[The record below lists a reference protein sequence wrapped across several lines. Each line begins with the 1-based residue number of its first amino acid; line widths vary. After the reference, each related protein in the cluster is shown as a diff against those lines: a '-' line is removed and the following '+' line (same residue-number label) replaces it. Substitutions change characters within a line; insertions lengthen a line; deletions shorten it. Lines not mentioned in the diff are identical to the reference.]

1 MVAFL
6 GMGLLGANF
15 VRAMINKGEKVQ
27 VWNRTASKATALE
40 QYGAIVKTT
49 PAEAVKGV
57 SQIHL
62 TLKDD
67 ATVDEVLASAAPGLQ
82 PGAVIIDHTTTSVEG
97 AIQRTID
104 WKARGF
110 IYLHAPV
117 FMGPPNALESTGYML
132 VSGDQQVIERFTP
145 ILSKM
150 TGKLLNFG
158 PPTGRA
164 AAMKLLGNLFLV
176 AFTTGIADT
185 LMLAKGMQIP
195 VSDLTMLFDNWN
207 PAVLLPNRLKRMTS
221 GNYSSP
227 SWELSMARKDT
238 GLFLREAQ
246 KGGVTLAVIPAVAA
260 EMDRWIAKGHG
271 NDDWTVIAKD
281 SVSV

>member
-15 VRAMINKGEKVQ
+15 VRAMINKGDKVQ
-27 VWNRTASKATALE
+27 VWNRTPAKATALE
-40 QYGAIVKTT
+40 QYGATAKAT
-49 PAEAVKGV
+49 PAEAVKGAGR
-57 SQIHL
+57 IHL
-62 TLKDD
+62 ALKDD
-67 ATVDEVLASAAPGLQ
+67 ASVDEVLATAAPGLQ

-97 AIQRTID
+97 AIQRTKE
-104 WKARGF
+104 WKSRGF

-132 VSGDQQVIERFTP
+132 VSGDQQIVGQFSPVLAR
-145 ILSKM
+145 M

-158 PPTGRA
+158 PETGRA

-185 LMLAKGMQIP
+185 LTLAKGMHVPIT
-195 VSDLTMLFDNWN
+195 DLQLLFDNWN
-207 PAVLLPNRLKRMTS
+207 PGAVLPNRLKRMTS
-221 GNYSSP
+221 GNYSKP

-238 GLFLREAQ
+238 GLFLQEAL
-246 KGGVTLAVIPAVAA
+246 KSGVTLAVIPAVAA
-260 EMDRWIAKGHG
+260 EMDRWIQKGHG
-271 NDDWTVIAKD
+271 GDDWTVIAKD
-281 SVSV
+281 SV